1 VNHSKDQFI
10 YCFTNPSFK
19 SRSEGYE
26 RVKIGK
32 TDNIPRRKKEL
43 FSTGVSEP
51 FEVYRALV
59 VLNMD
64 KMEKRIHK
72 LLFEYRVN
80 KQREFFDIPL
90 SKIDDLFDL
99 LLDFPEV
106 EEYVEEDNKEEFESK
121 QSNFNTDISL
131 YDIGCLEGEIVDMY
145 GQHLKVVNSKESLVE
160 YDGKPHAL
168 SSAATD
174 LAIKNGGSGRRSGWY
189 VGRWNGKLLWKYK
202 KEHNVKVETE

>member
-32 TDNIPRRKKEL
+32 TDNIPRRLKEL

-72 LLFEYRVN
+72 LLSKYRVN
-80 KQREFFDIPL
+80 TKREFFDIPL
-90 SKIDDLFDL
+90 SMIDDLFDL

-106 EEYVEEDNKEEFESK
+106 EEYVEEDNEEEFESK
-121 QSNFNTDISL
+121 QSISNINITL
-131 YDIGCLEGEIVDMY
+131 HDIGCLEGEMIDMY

-160 YDGKPHAL
+160 YDGKPHSL

-174 LAIKNGGSGRRSGWY
+174 IAIRNGGSGKRSGWN
-189 VGRWNGKLLWKYK
+189 VGRWNGLRLEEHK
-202 KEHNVKVETE
+202 KEYKVKVETE